1 MKKLEYIRSVLN
13 VFAKSPFK
21 PLAMHASKGT
31 ETVLKLSEAMDAYCK
46 GDMGRVVVLSEEIDI
61 IEHEADVIK
70 QTIRSQLSSSIML
83 PVNAEDLLNFLKPQD
98 SIPDVAQD
106 VAYWLTLQHQE
117 IPDEIKSGLL
127 EIMGKTVETAQ
138 MYETLVGTL
147 SDLLETS
154 FSKKEVEEALS
165 IVPRVEELEHEV
177 DIIEKRLVRLLFKK
191 QDQLGGTGVY
201 HLTEL
206 TFTLGEIAD
215 KAENASDRLRTM
227 ILRR

>member
-21 PLAMHASKGT
+21 PLAIHASKGT
-31 ETVLKLSEAMDAYCK
+31 EAVLKLSEAMDAYFE
-46 GDMGRVVVLSEEIDI
+46 GDMDRVMVLSEEIDM

-70 QTIRSQLSSSIML
+70 QAVRSQLSSSIML

-98 SIPDVAQD
+98 SIADVTQD
-106 VAYWLTLQHQE
+106 VAYWLTLQHHE
-117 IPDEIKSGLL
+117 IQDEIKEGMLD
-127 EIMGKTVETAQ
+127 IMSKTVETAKT
-138 MYETLVGTL
+138 YEELVGTL

-177 DIIEKRLVRLLFKK
+177 DVIEKRLVRLLFKE

-206 TFTLGEIAD
+206 IFTLGKISD